1 MNNHTWMDISTR
13 FSNPGIKA
21 IFSYKSFTAEGV
33 DGRKT
38 LVKAAGFNTG
48 SLIIPNQIHSTHILF
63 CSDQGR
69 VPECDG
75 VFSTNPNLVCSI
87 QVADCMPVYF
97 AHRAEPVF
105 GLVHAGW
112 RGLVNGIFSE
122 SGTVLKY
129 YEHVLTDFEIVIGP
143 SIQNCCFEV
152 SDDVVNQFDPS
163 FVENKKNGKYRV
175 DLQGLAL
182 DRLGRSG
189 FKKDKIQV
197 LPDCT
202 FCQDKRYHSYRR
214 NGKKAGRMIGLLGM
228 K

>member
-13 FSNPGIKA
+13 FSNSGIKA
-21 IFSYKSFTAEGV
+21 IFSYKSFPGEGV
-33 DGRKT
+33 NGRKT
-38 LVKAAGFNTG
+38 LAKAVGFNSR

-69 VPECDG
+69 IPECDG

-97 AHRAEPVF
+97 AHQTEPVF

-112 RGLVNGIFSE
+112 QGLVNGIFSD
-122 SGTVLKY
+122 SGTVLK
-129 YEHVLTDFEIVIGP
+129 HHDQVLPDFEIVIGP

-152 SDDVVNQFDPS
+152 SDDVVNQFDTS
-163 FVENKKNGKYRV
+163 FVEEKKNGKYRV

-189 FKKDKIQV
+189 FIKDKIQI

-202 FCQDKRYHSYRR
+202 FCQGQRYHSYRR

>member
-21 IFSYKSFTAEGV
+21 IFSYKTFPEEGV

-38 LVKAAGFNTG
+38 LAKAAGFNSR
-48 SLIIPNQIHSTHILF
+48 SLIIPNQIHSTQITF
-63 CSDQGR
+63 CSDQGQI
-69 VPECDG
+69 PECDG
-75 VFSTNPNLVCSI
+75 VFSKSLILVCSI

-97 AHRAEPVF
+97 SHQTEPVF

-122 SGTVLKY
+122 SKTVLK
-129 YEHVLTDFEIVIGP
+129 HHDHTSNDFEIVIGP
-143 SIQNCCFEV
+143 SIQSCCFEV
-152 SDDVVNQFDPS
+152 SDNVVNQFDPS
-163 FVENKKNGKYRV
+163 FVEEKDNGKYQV

-182 DRLGRSG
+182 ARLGRSG
-189 FKKDKIQV
+189 FNKDKIQV

-202 FCQDKRYHSYRR
+202 FCQDQRYHSYRR
-214 NGKKAGRMIGLLGM
+214 DGKNAGRMIGLIGM

>member
-21 IFSYKSFTAEGV
+21 IFSYKSFPAEGV

-38 LVKAAGFNTG
+38 LAEDVGFNSR
-48 SLIIPNQIHSTHILF
+48 SLIIPNQIHSTHISF

-69 VPECDG
+69 IPECDG
-75 VFSTNPNLVCSI
+75 VFSTNPNLICSI

-97 AHRAEPVF
+97 AHRTEAVF

-122 SGTVLKY
+122 SGTILKY
-129 YEHVLTDFEIVIGP
+129 HEHVLTDFEIVIGP

-152 SDDVVNQFDPS
+152 SDDVMNQFDPR
-163 FVENKKNGKYRV
+163 FVENKKNGKYRI
-175 DLQGLAL
+175 DLQRLAL
-182 DRLGRSG
+182 ARLGRSG
-189 FKKDKIQV
+189 FNKDKIQV
-197 LPDCT
+197 MKDCT
-202 FCQDKRYHSYRR
+202 FCQDQRYHSYRR
-214 NGKKAGRMIGLLGM
+214 NGEKSGRMIGLIGM

>member
-1 MNNHTWMDISTR
+1 MDISTR

-33 DGRKT
+33 EGRKT
-38 LVKAAGFNTG
+38 LAEAAGFNTG

-87 QVADCMPVYF
+87 QVADCMPAYF

-152 SDDVVNQFDPS
+152 SDDVVNQFDPC
-163 FVENKKNGKYRV
+163 FVKNKKMESIGLTSKDSHWTGWEDRDLKKIKYRSCPTV
-175 DLQGLAL
+175 HFAKINAIIPTDGMV
-182 DRLGRSG
+182 
-189 FKKDKIQV
+189 KKQ
-197 LPDCT
+197 
-202 FCQDKRYHSYRR
+202 
-214 NGKKAGRMIGLLGM
+214 AG
-228 K
+228 

>member
-21 IFSYKSFTAEGV
+21 IFSYKSFPAEGV
-33 DGRKT
+33 DGQKT
-38 LVKAAGFNTG
+38 LAEAVGFNSR
-48 SLIIPNQIHSTHILF
+48 SLIIPNQIHSTHISF

-69 VPECDG
+69 IPECDG
-75 VFSTNPNLVCSI
+75 VFSTNPNLICSI

-97 AHRAEPVF
+97 AHRTEAVF

-122 SGTVLKY
+122 SGTILKY
-129 YEHVLTDFEIVIGP
+129 HEYVLTDFEIVIGP

-152 SDDVVNQFDPS
+152 SDDVMNQFDPR
-163 FVENKKNGKYRV
+163 FVENKKNGKYRI
-175 DLQGLAL
+175 DLQRLAL
-182 DRLGRSG
+182 ARLGRSG
-189 FKKDKIQV
+189 FNKDKIQV
-197 LPDCT
+197 MKDCT
-202 FCQDKRYHSYRR
+202 FCQDQRYHSYRR
-214 NGKKAGRMIGLLGM
+214 NGEKSGRMIGLIGM

>member
-1 MNNHTWMDISTR
+1 MKNHTWMDISTR

-21 IFSYKSFTAEGV
+21 IFSYKSFPAEGV

-38 LVKAAGFNTG
+38 LAEDVGFNSR
-48 SLIIPNQIHSTHILF
+48 SLIIPNQIHSTHISF

-69 VPECDG
+69 IPECDG
-75 VFSTNPNLVCSI
+75 VFSTNPNLICSI

-97 AHRAEPVF
+97 AHRTEAVF

-122 SGTVLKY
+122 SGTILKY
-129 YEHVLTDFEIVIGP
+129 HEHVLTDFEIVIGP

-152 SDDVVNQFDPS
+152 SDDVMNQFDPR
-163 FVENKKNGKYRV
+163 FVENKKNGKYRI
-175 DLQGLAL
+175 DLQRLAL
-182 DRLGRSG
+182 ARLGRSG
-189 FKKDKIQV
+189 FNKDKIQV
-197 LPDCT
+197 MKDCT
-202 FCQDKRYHSYRR
+202 FCQDQRYHSYRR
-214 NGKKAGRMIGLLGM
+214 NGEKSGRMIGLIGM

>member
-13 FSNPGIKA
+13 FSNSGIKA
-21 IFSYKSFTAEGV
+21 IFSYKSFSGEGV
-33 DGRKT
+33 NGRKT
-38 LVKAAGFNTG
+38 LAKAVGFNSR

-69 VPECDG
+69 VPDCDG
-75 VFSTNPNLVCSI
+75 VFSKTPDLVCSI

-97 AHRAEPVF
+97 AHRAESVF

-112 RGLVNGIFSE
+112 RGLVNGIFSKSRTILE
-122 SGTVLKY
+122 NND
-129 YEHVLTDFEIVIGP
+129 HILTDFEIVIGP

-152 SDDVVNQFDPS
+152 SDDVVNQFDTS
-163 FVENKKNGKYRV
+163 FVEEKKNGKYRV

-189 FKKDKIQV
+189 FIKDKIQI

-202 FCQDKRYHSYRR
+202 FCQGQRYHSYRR